1 MIECPAFWIEKD
13 CRHKTS
19 QNRSSTVAATTFGRL
34 ETLERRSGGCV
45 DAFSWCPQRGLS
57 NQGTSTEH
65 PLSFNIELLVEAA

>member
-19 QNRSSTVAATTFGRL
+19 QNRSSAVAATTFWRL

-45 DAFSWCPQRGLS
+45 DALAGVPNGIFKEVAQSLRFKIKGSARNVITPR
-57 NQGTSTEH
+57 
-65 PLSFNIELLVEAA
+65 